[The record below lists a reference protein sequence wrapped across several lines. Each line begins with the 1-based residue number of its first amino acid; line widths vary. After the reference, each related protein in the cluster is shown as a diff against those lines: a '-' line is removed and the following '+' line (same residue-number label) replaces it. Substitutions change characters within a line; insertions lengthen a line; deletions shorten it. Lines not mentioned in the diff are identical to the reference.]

1 MCQRIVDFLK
11 HCVFAGLPVL
21 QPEDKDDELV
31 PWLPLLSDLAY
42 GDVRKLSGNGQSLP
56 CCGIS
61 LLLSLIVLR
70 SALSSCLVVSGSIV
84 TCSLERYRVSRLVRT
99 LVVHVTRAHPG
110 RRSWSLQPQLQGP
123 RQIDSPC
130 TTSAHEFHRQVA
142 LGGAGLTR
150 LHTVAGVALCA
161 CVPTRC
167 RQVVLGGAG
176 LCNASVLH
184 ATGTSVWT
192 LSVCVCVC
200 VCVCVRAAC
209 TKDVALTDAFR
220 IGSLSVARVD
230 ALRIGSLSVVLI
242 DALWVGS
249 LSVVLIDALWV
260 GSLSIVGTND

>member
-11 HCVFAGLPVL
+11 HFVFAGLPVL

-31 PWLPLLSDLAY
+31 PWLPMLSDLAY

-110 RRSWSLQPQLQGP
+110 RQSWSLQPQLQGP

-150 LHTVAGVALCA
+150 LHTVALCA

-176 LCNASVLH
+176 LCNVSVLH
-184 ATGTSVWT
+184 ATSTSVWT
-192 LSVCVCVC
+192 LSVCVRV
-200 VCVCVRAAC
+200 AC
-209 TKDVALTDAFR
+209 TKDVALTDALR